1 MLKYL
6 LALQAAARAVP
17 ELFAAAG
24 VAAADVHADARGERR
39 AALARGVF
47 AAMAA
52 SPEVMPDHA
61 PADVD
66 MASSQ
71 CFLTCV
77 LQLAPAVP
85 VHSWLHSCRQAVS
98 MRRHHRP
105 QRDWSWP
112 VPQCNPFWTLNK
124 WRLCRQWRSK
134 LVLVVRGLGDVLA
147 RRSRGDGAA
156 DAGVRGPRRRQREAA
171 LAALAV
177 AAADGAAVRGACPH
191 ADLPACTCARPSPRA
206 CCVWTLA
213 RQ

>member
-1 MLKYL
+1 
-6 LALQAAARAVP
+6 LQAAARAVP

-66 MASSQ
+66 MTSSQ
-71 CFLTCV
+71 CFLACV

-85 VHSWLHSCRQAVS
+85 VHSWLHSCRQAVD

-105 QRDWSWP
+105 
-112 VPQCNPFWTLNK
+112 
-124 WRLCRQWRSK
+124 
-134 LVLVVRGLGDVLA
+134 
-147 RRSRGDGAA
+147 
-156 DAGVRGPRRRQREAA
+156 
-171 LAALAV
+171 
-177 AAADGAAVRGACPH
+177 
-191 ADLPACTCARPSPRA
+191 
-206 CCVWTLA
+206 
-213 RQ
+213 